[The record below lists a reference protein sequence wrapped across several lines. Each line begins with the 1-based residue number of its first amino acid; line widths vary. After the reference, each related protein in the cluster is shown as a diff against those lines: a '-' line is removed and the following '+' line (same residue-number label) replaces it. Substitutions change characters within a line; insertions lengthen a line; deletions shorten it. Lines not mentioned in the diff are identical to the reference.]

1 MLRNFYNAEALKM
14 FSWTGV
20 GIGNFTDKLREII
33 PTMDEYIYQPVHNI
47 YLLIYT
53 ETGLFGLSSFLIFLI
68 FIMRDFVIRT
78 EVKRFHHYSLI
89 FQDFFNAHEE
99 LAELGYIFR
108 MV

>member
-1 MLRNFYNAEALKM
+1 MISTGILIMVFTLNYWPEVASRIQLSGQEDAIVLRNFYNAEALKM

-33 PTMDEYIYQPVHNI
+33 PTMDEYMYQPVHNI

-68 FIMRDFVIRT
+68 FIM
-78 EVKRFHHYSLI
+78 
-89 FQDFFNAHEE
+89 
-99 LAELGYIFR
+99 
-108 MV
+108 